1 MGELQAGKS
10 PFKTRNT
17 YDENLK
23 IWSGGEKRS
32 LFSPDWS
39 IGEIIFQQMERNAML
54 TAQVLKKFT
63 RNNNYIYRNK
73 TFRFQLQK
81 TLSWPGKI
89 FIQTRWRWQVICVNW
104 AWNKETLW
112 ESLAGWPLTWLLWPM
127 PVSLMELLIMPYTP
141 NTNNL
146 PSRDCSEYQATLNLL
161 WWRWVWESSS
171 SHQRP
176 SGTNSNHA

>member
-54 TAQVLKKFT
+54 TAQVLK
-63 RNNNYIYRNK
+63 N
-73 TFRFQLQK
+73 LQE
-81 TLSWPGKI
+81 TIII
-89 FIQTRWRWQVICVNW
+89 FIETKPLDFSYRKHW
-104 AWNKETLW
+104 ADLERYSYK
-112 ESLAGWPLTWLLWPM
+112 
-127 PVSLMELLIMPYTP
+127 
-141 NTNNL
+141 
-146 PSRDCSEYQATLNLL
+146 RDEGGKLYA
-161 WWRWVWESSS
+161 
-171 SHQRP
+171 
-176 SGTNSNHA
+176 

>member
-17 YDENLK
+17 FDENLK

-32 LFSPDWS
+32 LFSPDLS

-81 TLSWPGKI
+81 TLS
-89 FIQTRWRWQVICVNW
+89 
-104 AWNKETLW
+104 
-112 ESLAGWPLTWLLWPM
+112 
-127 PVSLMELLIMPYTP
+127 
-141 NTNNL
+141 
-146 PSRDCSEYQATLNLL
+146 
-161 WWRWVWESSS
+161 
-171 SHQRP
+171 
-176 SGTNSNHA
+176 